1 MNSMDKQNHF
11 GSKVPDETVLE
22 TTQHGY
28 IYLKDACITKED
40 WAAVGLAELS
50 FKARKSFG
58 KELWQSSCYRCC
70 GIFSSDTR
78 YFFCKGDF
86 CR

>member
-1 MNSMDKQNHF
+1 MDKQKKF
-11 GSKVPDETVLE
+11 GPKATDETVIE
-22 TTQHGY
+22 TTQDGY

-50 FKARKSFG
+50 FKAKKSFG
-58 KELWQSSCYRCC
+58 KAVATDAVV